1 MSETQIGG
9 VDINRLQSIIERIER
24 LEEEKKSLNS
34 DIRDIFAEA
43 ESAGYDPKTIREVLK
58 LRRKS
63 DAERQEEDYML
74 ETYRKA
80 LKL

>member
-43 ESAGYDPKTIREVLK
+43 KSAGYDPKTIREVLK

-80 LKL
+80 LEL

>member
-34 DIRDIFAEA
+34 DIRDIFTEA
-43 ESAGYDPKTIREVLK
+43 KSAGYDPKTIREVLK

-80 LKL
+80 LEL